1 MVQRF
6 HHHGIG
12 LCTALTISRH
22 NHWEHYHLNHYC
34 CYHLTITATT
44 SIITNSAHSTTTT
57 FPTTTAA
64 TTTTS
69 STAISAA
76 TATATTA
83 DFFREYRTG
92 QLPFA
97 VRAHRYCAPLCSR
110 DSRGQLVRGFD
121 AGFGYTTGHITMMRS
136 TVVRKLLLD
145 HSPAGII
152 KREMHACIITLV
164 IYQTGLV
171 VT

>member
-1 MVQRF
+1 MEERRTQRKG
-6 HHHGIG
+6 HPSLDSTWLSSRLPVASAKDRANDSAKRLTHSGGG
-12 LCTALTISRH
+12 LIKL
-22 NHWEHYHLNHYC
+22 
-34 CYHLTITATT
+34 
-44 SIITNSAHSTTTT
+44 
-57 FPTTTAA
+57 
-64 TTTTS
+64 
-69 STAISAA
+69 
-76 TATATTA
+76 
-83 DFFREYRTG
+83 DF
-92 QLPFA
+92 L
-97 VRAHRYCAPLCSR
+97 H
-110 DSRGQLVRGFD
+110 

>member
-110 DSRGQLVRGFD
+110 DSRGQLVWVFTRVHTIKCAWDARHARGCSGTH
-121 AGFGYTTGHITMMRS
+121 ANSQT
-136 TVVRKLLLD
+136 L
-145 HSPAGII
+145 HS
-152 KREMHACIITLV
+152 RLHR
-164 IYQTGLV
+164 
-171 VT
+171 